1 LAPFADASEGQAPM
15 PDNQFNIDAWLSRI
29 GYDGSRE
36 PTLKTLKAVVT
47 AHATAIAY
55 ESIDVLLDIP
65 PALDPVSLQ
74 AKIIFGGRGGY
85 CFEQNMLFRAGLLA
99 LGYKVTSLQARVVR
113 GLEIDAPRPMLH
125 MVLRVELPEG
135 SFLADVGFG
144 NLAPTTAL
152 KLFTQDEQETPHEI
166 MRFLNMGDEL
176 VLQSKLGTGWEH
188 IYRVV
193 FLPRVDAEYEICN
206 WFTASHPQ
214 SPYLS
219 NLIAARPGPN
229 RTRLTLFNSRF
240 NRRYPSGEV
249 ERRTITGIEGF
260 RDVLANEFGL
270 HLSETELQTA
280 VAHMEQRG
288 TRGAPHPFFA

>member
-1 LAPFADASEGQAPM
+1 M
-15 PDNQFNIDAWLSRI
+15 PHEQFDIDAWLSRI

-36 PTLKTLKAVVT
+36 PTLKTLRAVVT

-55 ESIDVLLDIP
+55 ESIDVLLDKP
-65 PALDPVSLQ
+65 PSLDPASLQ

-85 CFEQNMLFRAGLLA
+85 CFEQNMLFRTGLLS

-125 MVLRVELPEG
+125 MVLRVDLLEG
-135 SFLADVGFG
+135 PFLADVGFG

-152 KLFTQDEQETPHEI
+152 KLFTQEEQETPHEI

-176 VLQSKLGTGWEH
+176 VLQSKLGTRWEH
-188 IYRVV
+188 IYMVV

-214 SPYLS
+214 SPNLN

-249 ERRTITGIEGF
+249 DRRTITGIEGF

-270 HLSETELQTA
+270 RLSEFKLQTA
-280 VAHMEQRG
+280 VAHMERRG

>member
-1 LAPFADASEGQAPM
+1 M
-15 PDNQFNIDAWLSRI
+15 PDSQFNIDAWFSRI

-36 PTLKTLKAVVT
+36 PTLRTLKAVVT

-74 AKIIFGGRGGY
+74 AKIISGGRGGY

-113 GLEIDAPRPMLH
+113 GLEINAPRPMLH

-135 SFLADVGFG
+135 PFLADVGFG

-152 KLFTQDEQETPHEI
+152 KLFAQEEQETPHEI
-166 MRFLNMGDEL
+166 MRFLEMGDEL
-176 VLQSKLGTGWEH
+176 VLQSRLGTGWEH

-214 SPYLS
+214 SPYLN

-249 ERRTITGIEGF
+249 ERRTITGVEGF

-270 HLSETELQTA
+270 HLSETNLQTA
-280 VAHMEQRG
+280 LAHMEQRG